1 MGLRTGE
8 LIGLKWSD
16 IDWEKRVVHIQR
28 SMEYRY
34 SVGEWRIGEPKSKSG
49 YRDVPLTEE
58 AIAILKR
65 QKEKLREIEVFNMQF
80 KEHVFLCRKGE
91 PTKIQ
96 LMTQHYSNYVI
107 KLVLNVS
114 RCMF

>member
-1 MGLRTGE
+1 
-8 LIGLKWSD
+8 
-16 IDWEKRVVHIQR
+16 
-28 SMEYRY
+28 MEYRY

-65 QKEKLREIEVFNMQF
+65 QKEKLREIKVVDMRF
-80 KEHVFLCRKGE
+80 KEFVFLCRKGE

-96 LMTQHYSNYVI
+96 LMILLCLNCVI
-107 KLVLNVS
+107 KPVWS
-114 RCMF
+114 ISQCMC